1 MRELRL
7 YLDAGLSALPA
18 DRAGK
23 RPSVASWREYQKRLP
38 TAAEAD
44 AWAASRPGA
53 VCVGKLDLS
62 NSRPLQ
68 YPAET
73 AGFAD

>member
-38 TAAEAD
+38 RGSLECNPEIPAF
-44 AWAASRPGA
+44 PGEE
-53 VCVGKLDLS
+53 
-62 NSRPLQ
+62 N
-68 YPAET
+68 
-73 AGFAD
+73 